1 LLINPFFPII
11 PIKIIA
17 RQKEVGMERMASG
30 RQYGFQLTIKDLLT
44 TPRISAGNQEI
55 VYRNKVRLTYN
66 NLFERINRLGSALD
80 KLGVKQGDTVAVF
93 DYDSHR
99 YLESFFAVPM
109 LGAVIFTVNW
119 RLSPDQIEYVMNHA
133 EADVV
138 LINSDFLPLLASIR
152 DRLKTVKK
160 IVLLTDAD
168 DLPRTDLPIDAE
180 YEQMLMEASPVYDF
194 PDLDENT
201 KATTFYTTGTTGLPK
216 GVFFSHRQIVLH
228 SLSVCIAVGC
238 HDTPLRFSTSD
249 VYMPITPMFHVHA
262 WGFPYIATMMGVK
275 QVYPGKYEP
284 EVLIKLIL
292 EERVT
297 FSHCVP
303 TILQMLVNS
312 PISKKF
318 DLSHWKV
325 VIGGARL
332 SKGIAKAAIDLGIQV
347 MTGYGMSETCPVISV
362 SNLKPSMRGY
372 DNELKSDI
380 AIKTGMP
387 ITLVDVK
394 IADPQGNFL
403 PGDGQSTGEIVVRA
417 PWFTHGYFMD
427 QEKSKDLWR
436 DGWLHTGDVGY
447 MDSEGYIQIT
457 DRLKDVIKTGGEWV
471 SSLDLENAISTHE
484 AVQEAAAI
492 GIPDPKW
499 GERPML
505 LVILKPQFRGNGVNE
520 EVLKQ
525 FMKDCVAQGKIPK
538 YAVPEK
544 YIITEEIPKTSVG
557 KIDKKVIRTI
567 YTPEKLAAS

>member
-1 LLINPFFPII
+1 MA
-11 PIKIIA
+11 A
-17 RQKEVGMERMASG
+17 RSLNGQHYR
-30 RQYGFQLTIKDLLT
+30 FQLTIKDLLN
-44 TPRISAGNQEI
+44 TPRISAGSQEI
-55 VYRNKVRLTYN
+55 VYRNKMRYTYN
-66 NLFERINRLGSALD
+66 DLFERIDRLGNALN

-109 LGAVIFTVNW
+109 LGAVLFMVNW
-119 RLSPDQIEYVMNHA
+119 RLSPDQIEYTMNHA
-133 EADVV
+133 QADVV
-138 LINSDFLPLLASIR
+138 LINADFLPLLASIR
-152 DRLKTVKK
+152 DRLEAVKK
-160 IVLLTDAD
+160 IVVLKDTDEMPQTA
-168 DLPRTDLPIDAE
+168 LSIDAE
-180 YEQMLMEASPVYDF
+180 YEQMLKEASPNYDF

-216 GVFFSHRQIVLH
+216 GVFFTHRQLVLH
-228 SLSVCIAVGC
+228 TMSVCIAVSC

-262 WGFPYIATMMGVK
+262 WGFPYIATMMGIK

-284 EVLIKLIL
+284 EMLIKLIL

-312 PISKKF
+312 PISKKY
-318 DLSHWKV
+318 DLSFWKV

-332 SKGIAKAAIDLGIQV
+332 AKGLAQAAIDLGIQV

-362 SNLKPSMRGY
+362 SNLKPSMKGC
-372 DNELKSDI
+372 DNERKSEI

-387 ITLVDVK
+387 ISLVDVR

-403 PGDGQSTGEIVVRA
+403 PNDGQTTGEIVVRA
-417 PWFTHGYFMD
+417 PWFTHGYYKD
-427 QEKSKDLWR
+427 PEKTGDLWSG
-436 DGWLHTGDVGY
+436 GWLHTGDVGY

-484 AVQEAAAI
+484 AIQEAAAI
-492 GIPDPKW
+492 GVPDPKW

-505 LVILKPQFRGNGVNE
+505 LVILKPQFRGDGVTE
-520 EVLKQ
+520 EVLKE
-525 FMKDCVAQGKIPK
+525 FMKTCASQGMIPK
-538 YAVPEK
+538 YAIPER
-544 YIITEEIPKTSVG
+544 YVITEVIPKTSVG
-557 KIDKKVIRTI
+557 KIDKKLIRTM
-567 YTPEKLAAS
+567 YAKDQLSS

>member
-1 LLINPFFPII
+1 
-11 PIKIIA
+11 
-17 RQKEVGMERMASG
+17 MERFALDTEK
-30 RQYGFQLTIKDLLT
+30 QYGFQLTIKDLLT
-44 TPRISAGNQEI
+44 GPKISAGNQEI
-55 VYRNKVRLTYN
+55 VYRDKVRMTYHD
-66 NLFERINRLGSALD
+66 LFERINRLGSALD
-80 KLGVKQGDTVAVF
+80 RLGVKQGDTVAVF

-109 LGAVIFTVNW
+109 LGAVLFTVNW
-119 RLSPDQIEYVMNHA
+119 RLSPDQIEYIMNHA

-138 LINSDFLPLLASIR
+138 LINADFLPLLASIR
-152 DRLKTVKK
+152 DKLKTVKK
-160 IVLLTDAD
+160 VVVLKDTEDMPQTTLH
-168 DLPRTDLPIDAE
+168 IDAE
-180 YEQMLMEASPVYDF
+180 YEQLLRDASSEYDF

-216 GVFFSHRQIVLH
+216 GVYFTHRQLVLH
-228 SLSVCIAVGC
+228 SMSVCIAVSC

-297 FSHCVP
+297 YSHCVP

-325 VIGGARL
+325 IIGGARL
-332 SKGIAKAAIDLGIQV
+332 AKGTAMAALDLGIQV

-362 SNLKPSMRGY
+362 SNLKPSMKGY

-387 ITLVDVK
+387 ISLVDVK

-403 PGDGQSTGEIVVRA
+403 PNDGQSTGEIIVRA
-417 PWFTHGYFMD
+417 PWFTQGYYND
-427 QEKSKDLWR
+427 QEKTKELWR
-436 DGWLHTGDVGY
+436 GGWLHTGDVGY

-484 AVQEAAAI
+484 AVLEAAAV
-492 GIPDPKW
+492 GIPDAKW

-505 LVILKPQFRGNGVNE
+505 LIVLKPQFRGNGIND
-520 EVLKQ
+520 EVLKA
-525 FMKDCVAQGKIPK
+525 FMKECAANGKIPK
-538 YAVPEK
+538 YAIPDK
-544 YIITEEIPKTSVG
+544 YIITEAIPKTSVG
-557 KIDKKVIRTI
+557 KIDKKVIRSL
-567 YTPEKLAAS
+567 YTQEKLAAS

>member
-1 LLINPFFPII
+1 MTRSLNG
-11 PIKIIA
+11 
-17 RQKEVGMERMASG
+17 Q
-30 RQYGFQLTIKDLLT
+30 QYRFQLMIKDLLN
-44 TPRISAGNQEI
+44 TPRISAGSQEI
-55 VYRNKVRLTYN
+55 VYRNKVRYTYN
-66 NLFERINRLGSALD
+66 DLFERIDRLGSALN

-99 YLESFFAVPM
+99 YLECFFAVPM
-109 LGAVIFTVNW
+109 LGAVLFMVNW
-119 RLSPDQIEYVMNHA
+119 RLSPDQIEYTMNHA
-133 EADVV
+133 QADVV
-138 LINSDFLPLLASIR
+138 LINADFLPLLASIR

-160 IVLLTDAD
+160 IVVLKDTDEMPQNILT
-168 DLPRTDLPIDAE
+168 IDAE
-180 YEQMLMEASPVYDF
+180 YEQMLKEASPEYDF

-216 GVFFSHRQIVLH
+216 GVFFTHRQIVIH
-228 SLSVCIAVGC
+228 SMSVCIAVSC

-262 WGFPYIATMMGVK
+262 WGFPYIATMMGIK

-284 EVLIKLIL
+284 EMLIKLIL

-318 DLSHWKV
+318 DLSFWKV

-332 SKGIAKAAIDLGIQV
+332 AKGLAQAAIDLGIQV

-362 SNLKPSMRGY
+362 SNLKPSMKGY
-372 DNELKSDI
+372 DNERKSDI

-387 ITLVDVK
+387 IPLVDVR

-403 PGDGQSTGEIVVRA
+403 PNDGQTTGEIVVRA
-417 PWFTHGYFMD
+417 PWFTHGYYRD
-427 QEKSKDLWR
+427 QEKTGDLWR
-436 DGWLHTGDVGY
+436 GGWLHTGDVGY
-447 MDSEGYIQIT
+447 MDPDGYIQIT

-471 SSLDLENAISTHE
+471 SSLDLENAMSTHE

-492 GIPDPKW
+492 GVPDSKW

-505 LVILKPQFRGNGVNE
+505 LVTLKPQFRGDGVTE
-520 EVLKQ
+520 DVLRE
-525 FMKDCVAQGKIPK
+525 FMNACASQGKIPK
-538 YAVPEK
+538 YAIPER
-544 YIITEEIPKTSVG
+544 YVITEEIPKTSVG
-557 KIDKKVIRTI
+557 KIDKKLIRTM
-567 YTPEKLAAS
+567 YAKDQLSS